1 MREPFSPPTN
11 TLDPAEL
18 FTDIHLYFFLHHHS
32 SAITFR
38 VQITGAKLA
47 CLHKRPF
54 PAGNHPPTLWA
65 CVYWLLIFHFPHT
78 NTHSHSSNFPT
89 GKRTL
94 FFRPPQQLLITTIN
108 WCFSHPCPPRQTCQL
123 NIFVVVVFP
132 PWWTCTFT
140 EIQLIYILFNFL
152 WGCALSISN
161 EKRINQ
167 SNYSLVYFFIF
178 PLFTGNQFHT
188 NSIARSLSC
197 WVCETP
203 TLVFHRQTIPSFFN
217 ASPSAAPLLL
227 WFTGPQVI
235 QLSRHRV

>member
-38 VQITGAKLA
+38 VQITGASLA
-47 CLHKRPF
+47 WLHKRPF

-140 EIQLIYILFNFL
+140 EIQLIYILFNFFC
-152 WGCALSISN
+152 GVARSRYPMRNAL
-161 EKRINQ
+161 INPIIRW
-167 SNYSLVYFFIF
+167 FIF
-178 PLFTGNQFHT
+178 
-188 NSIARSLSC
+188 
-197 WVCETP
+197 
-203 TLVFHRQTIPSFFN
+203 SFFLF
-217 ASPSAAPLLL
+217 SPGINFTQIRLHDPWAVECVKPPHSFFTAKQFRRFSTLLL
-227 WFTGPQVI
+227 VLPHSFCG
-235 QLSRHRV
+235 LLDRK